1 MRKPCRGVV
10 SITMRG
16 EQAKSTDNFLYYLLH
31 HPKYRGRRVSIYF
44 SSPYEKLAKKII
56 HADKDRL
63 PPTQWIACNFDNTNL
78 QDQLDAFYSS
88 DVCVLL
94 YDKLQSEE
102 SFERYTQRVRPFLD
116 KTTDD
121 ILKNIFLVDI
131 ADYFDIFRI
140 SPKRIQSL
148 HQYLIETSN
157 QSRVMRVQS
166 ELGSRITID
175 LTTCDPWT
183 NLDGINYGEGMPSE
197 IATHTED
204 INGTFVFTGLLLSPI
219 PFGAKYGIIHEPVT
233 FEIER
238 GMIVGCKTAHSE
250 LLKDLEYYFQHAK
263 THRKIEEIGIG
274 TNEGLPTLKGTTGVF
289 EERHMG
295 LHFGLGGKEDNSI
308 HLDLVSADSQIYFD
322 DKVIFNEKLLF
333 SGDFK

>member
-1 MRKPCRGVV
+1 
-10 SITMRG
+10 MRG

-131 ADYFDIFRI
+131 ADYFDDIFRI
-140 SPKRIQSL
+140 STKRI
-148 HQYLIETSN
+148 
-157 QSRVMRVQS
+157 
-166 ELGSRITID
+166 
-175 LTTCDPWT
+175 
-183 NLDGINYGEGMPSE
+183 
-197 IATHTED
+197 
-204 INGTFVFTGLLLSPI
+204 
-219 PFGAKYGIIHEPVT
+219 
-233 FEIER
+233 
-238 GMIVGCKTAHSE
+238 
-250 LLKDLEYYFQHAK
+250 
-263 THRKIEEIGIG
+263 
-274 TNEGLPTLKGTTGVF
+274 
-289 EERHMG
+289 
-295 LHFGLGGKEDNSI
+295 
-308 HLDLVSADSQIYFD
+308 
-322 DKVIFNEKLLF
+322 
-333 SGDFK
+333 